1 MSGQR
6 SAGTLPRASQFVITC
21 WDTLMA
27 DANSAVPPRIEI
39 ADLRAMQGLYTKCLE
54 GSNTLLE
61 TADSESSHN
70 PKMDLIKRID
80 RILEAREWGWADLAR
95 AMELSEQR
103 VNNWRTRGVPA
114 AKVRAVEA
122 ALGLKR
128 YALDDEHTEEDET
141 AAVATEFSW
150 VYRNVTAEGRSVLRD
165 VIVFVKRS
173 FLAADRRTKQ
183 LTIVK
188 DRRGKA

>member
-1 MSGQR
+1 M
-6 SAGTLPRASQFVITC
+6 
-21 WDTLMA
+21 
-27 DANSAVPPRIEI
+27 
-39 ADLRAMQGLYTKCLE
+39 
-54 GSNTLLE
+54 LE
-61 TADSESSHN
+61 TADSKSIHN
-70 PKMDLIKRID
+70 EKMDLVKKID
-80 RILEAREWGWADLAR
+80 RILAAREWGWADLAR

-114 AKVRAVEA
+114 AKVRAIES

-128 YALDDEHTEEDET
+128 YALDEEHTVEDET
-141 AAVATEFSW
+141 AAVVSEFSW

-165 VIVFVKRS
+165 VIAFVKRS
-173 FLAADRRTKQ
+173 FIAADRRTKK